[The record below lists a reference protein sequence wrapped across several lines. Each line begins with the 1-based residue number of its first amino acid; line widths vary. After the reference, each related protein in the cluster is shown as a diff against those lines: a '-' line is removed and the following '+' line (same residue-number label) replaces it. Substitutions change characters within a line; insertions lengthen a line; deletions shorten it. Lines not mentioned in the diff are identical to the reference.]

1 MDSSALIGCVGGDG
15 IRSAEPVSSSSSASV
30 AASFGGFL
38 AVAERLSGSCGG
50 EGEISGCDLDV
61 RPVSFR
67 SYVDREVE
75 KASSKAAFQ
84 T

>member
-1 MDSSALIGCVGGDG
+1 MIGCVGGDG
-15 IRSAEPVSSSSSASV
+15 IRSAEPVSSSSASV

>member
-1 MDSSALIGCVGGDG
+1 MVIGWVEDDG
-15 IRSAEPVSSSSSASV
+15 IRSAVLAVTSSSSVSV
-30 AASFGGFL
+30 AFSSGGALPVTGRFL
-38 AVAERLSGSCGG
+38 GSCGG
-50 EGEISGCDLDV
+50 EGVTSGCDLDDAL
-61 RPVSFR
+61 PASLR